1 MGKEQNMN
9 FDLPTF
15 RFVSDMG
22 TGLNGW
28 NNVTLDDLKNHV
40 ECLENE
46 YSITEKEMPDVFA
59 SVKNV
64 KVFLKAIENDR
75 LSDSDERDRDPQVI
89 SYYMENGIVT
99 RLYGPCFYKTDEG
112 QFVLRVGRTLY
123 NASLKEGKI
132 IVGNLRGSVSITRRA
147 DAEGNVIKDDKGNAI
162 LSVTAKL
169 LDRTVKGD
177 QEMIYIPLILD
188 KEAKVSEALL
198 TLALEEDNICEYM
211 ATVPKGGGGKF
222 YDMRMLPVGDYLV
235 TDISDP
241 KTYDYNG
248 KPLKSWNITI
258 KGLGIVS
265 SRTRPLESRLEQS
278 LVLLQK
284 KARNGGV
291 VLRVSKHDVEYT
303 TANGKMHSSFQEF
316 IVHLQNGEILG
327 LPSGKIGNKDVQHQ
341 MEVNFVDEMNTKINP
356 VFVQTVEKI
365 GGMIFGSQDTVSLI
379 EPTKSAAPKADE
391 KPDNYDDIP
400 F

>member
-1 MGKEQNMN
+1 
-9 FDLPTF
+9 
-15 RFVSDMG
+15 
-22 TGLNGW
+22 
-28 NNVTLDDLKNHV
+28 
-40 ECLENE
+40 
-46 YSITEKEMPDVFA
+46 
-59 SVKNV
+59 
-64 KVFLKAIENDR
+64 
-75 LSDSDERDRDPQVI
+75 
-89 SYYMENGIVT
+89 
-99 RLYGPCFYKTDEG
+99 
-112 QFVLRVGRTLY
+112 
-123 NASLKEGKI
+123 
-132 IVGNLRGSVSITRRA
+132 
-147 DAEGNVIKDDKGNAI
+147 
-162 LSVTAKL
+162 
-169 LDRTVKGD
+169 
-177 QEMIYIPLILD
+177 
-188 KEAKVSEALL
+188 
-198 TLALEEDNICEYM
+198 
-211 ATVPKGGGGKF
+211 
-222 YDMRMLPVGDYLV
+222 MLPVGDYLV

-258 KGLGIVS
+258 NGLGIVS

-303 TANGKMHSSFQEF
+303 TANGKMHSSFPEF

-365 GGMIFGSQDTVSLI
+365 GGTISGSQDTVSLI
-379 EPTKSAAPKADE
+379 ELTKSAAPKADE
-391 KPDNYDDIP
+391 EPKSYDDIP